1 MSGSHQLLIIED
13 EAKIAASLVKGLNE
27 QGYSAM
33 SAADGHEGLELFN
46 QRPFDLVIL
55 DLMLPGIDGMEL
67 LQIIRSRN
75 KNIPILVLT
84 ARDGLDDRIKG
95 LDLGA
100 DDYLVKP
107 FSFSELTARVRAL
120 TRRAFSS
127 DYLYAADLKLDATRR
142 TVIRSGKVILLS
154 QKETDVLRILLEAK
168 GQAVTREMMSRD
180 LWNITHTVLD
190 NNIDVAISGL
200 RRKIDQDFKDKLIET
215 VRGVGFRIRE

>member
-1 MSGSHQLLIIED
+1 MRILVVED
-13 EAKIAASLVKGLNE
+13 EEKLADAISRGLTHKGYAVDTITDGKKGFTRISLHRND
-27 QGYSAM
+27 Y
-33 SAADGHEGLELFN
+33 
-46 QRPFDLVIL
+46 DLVIL
-55 DLMLPGIDGMEL
+55 DLMLPSMDGATICREVREL
-67 LQIIRSRN
+67 EITV
-75 KNIPILVLT
+75 PILVLT
-84 ARDGLDDRIKG
+84 ARNETETKV
-95 LDLGA
+95 DLLLSGA